1 MTKVK
6 ILIEG
11 YAKKLKNGWIA
22 SSTTCL
28 VTTENKK
35 IITDP
40 GCNRQKLFEALK
52 SQGLTTDD
60 IDYVFLSHCHP
71 DHILLAGIYEKAK
84 FITFDTNLMYD
95 GDLILEFDKH
105 ILGKDIE
112 IMETPGHVL
121 EHLSLLI
128 KTPKGKIAIAGDAIW
143 WIEGEE
149 QVFDINQKDHSQAKG
164 MNMEELIESRKKLVE
179 TADYIIPGHGKM
191 FKVEK

>member
-1 MTKVK
+1 MAKVK

-11 YAKKLKNGWIA
+11 YAKKLKNGWVA
-22 SSTTCL
+22 SSTACL
-28 VTTENKK
+28 ITTENKK

-40 GCNRQKLFEALK
+40 GCNRKKLLEALK
-52 SQGLTTDD
+52 KEGLTAND
-60 IDYVFLSHCHP
+60 INYVFLSHCHP
-71 DHILLAGIYEKAK
+71 DHILLVGIFEKAK

-112 IMETPGHVL
+112 IIETPGHVL

-149 QVFDINQKDHSQAKG
+149 QVFDIKQKDHSQAKG
-164 MNMEELIESRKKLVE
+164 MNMDELIESRKKLVE

-191 FKVEK
+191 FKVQK